1 LPAAIDLD
9 IGMDRS
15 TTIRA
20 SLLEVQKTLLIS
32 ILLVIVVVYL
42 FLRDIRATIVPT
54 IAVPV
59 SLIGTFGV
67 MYLLGYSLD
76 NLSLMA
82 LTISTGFVVD
92 DAIVVTENISRYLE
106 KGLKPLDAAIK
117 GAGEIGFTVVSIT
130 LSLIAVFIPI
140 LLMRGVIGLLLQEF
154 AVTLS
159 IAILISLVISL
170 TTTPML
176 CALLLK
182 PHRVEEN
189 SNRYWMENAY
199 GRILDVVLKFP
210 GWTMIA
216 LALIVAFNGYL
227 YVKVAKGFFP
237 QQDTGR
243 LVGNIVADQGTSFQA
258 MVDLCEKF
266 AKAVSDEQA
275 IDRVLVSTGGGGPG
289 GGGTNNARMFV
300 TLKPLDQ
307 REQTIDELLAAIRKK
322 TSGISGANL
331 FMQAVQDLRI
341 GGRPSG
347 AQFQYTLRGGDLKEL
362 NEWTLKLISAMKK
375 IPEITDVNTDQQDKG
390 QLSRLVIHRDL
401 AAVLGLDIATID
413 NTLYDAFGQR
423 PVSTIYLP
431 LNQRRV
437 VMTLERDY
445 VKGPESLKSIYIRT
459 RNNTQVPLQDLYSL
473 ESRNTSLSVAHSGLF
488 PSSTISFNLSPGSA
502 LGDVVPI
509 IKSVSSEIGM
519 PSSIQGNFQG
529 TAQAFQDSLSNQP
542 LLILSALVAVY
553 LVLGILYESLIHPI
567 TILSTLPSAGVGA
580 ILGLILFRMELNII
594 GMIGILLLIG
604 IVKKNA
610 IMMIDFAIALRK
622 DRGWGARE
630 AIHEACLRRFR
641 PITMTTLA
649 AILGG
654 IPLALGHGDG
664 AELRQPLGIAI
675 VGGLIVSQFVTL
687 FTTPVIYLYMDRLL
701 TFFQSSKS
709 TRTVVES
716 SLPAPY
722 SLPSQGM

>member
-1 LPAAIDLD
+1 
-9 IGMDRS
+9 
-15 TTIRA
+15 
-20 SLLEVQKTLLIS
+20 
-32 ILLVIVVVYL
+32 
-42 FLRDIRATIVPT
+42 
-54 IAVPV
+54 
-59 SLIGTFGV
+59 
-67 MYLLGYSLD
+67 
-76 NLSLMA
+76 MA

-182 PHRVEEN
+182 PHRVDES

-199 GRILDVVLKFP
+199 GRLLDIVLKFP

-216 LALIVAFNGYL
+216 LALIVALNGYL

-716 SLPAPY
+716 SLPATY